1 MDRDRL
7 PFHGRRKGRRIRA
20 GRQRLLDELLPRL
33 ALARPAPGATLDP
46 GSLFAETVAAVWLEI
61 GFGGGEHLAF
71 QAAQNRRVGLL
82 GCEVFVNGLASLL
95 TQVEAARLDNVRV
108 FPDDAR
114 LLLPHL
120 AEASI
125 ERVFVLFPDPW
136 PKSRHAERRFI
147 QQATLDALARIMAE
161 DAELRLASDDADHV
175 AWLLQQI
182 LAHPAFAWCAE
193 RADDWRLRPADW
205 PETRYEAKA
214 WREGRPPAYLRFRRR
229 PRGAS

>member
-1 MDRDRL
+1 VDRDRL

-33 ALARPAPGATLDP
+33 ALARPEPGATLDP
-46 GSLFAETVAAVWLEI
+46 ATLFAETVEAVWLEI

-95 TQVEAARLDNVRV
+95 TQVEAAKLRNVRV

-136 PKSRHAERRFI
+136 PKARHAERRFI
-147 QQATLDALARIMAE
+147 QRATLDALARIMAE
-161 DAELRLASDDADHV
+161 GAELRLASDDADHV

-182 LAHPAFAWCAE
+182 LAHPEFAWCAE

-214 WREGRPPAYLRFRRR
+214 WREGRPPAYLRFRRL
-229 PRGAS
+229 PRGIR